1 MKGSFFK
8 PPVAQA
14 RETETETTTSFAKDP
29 SPKRTMKL
37 CLIVFTILAVLN
49 GSLAA
54 RLGIRSAS
62 EKDQDWCKNG
72 MEPEKYS
79 LVNSVCEDCA
89 DIFRNYPGVY
99 GLCK

>member
-1 MKGSFFK
+1 MKSSCFSSHQSLK
-8 PPVAQA
+8 HA
-14 RETETETTTSFAKDP
+14 RQSQR
-29 SPKRTMKL
+29 SLMKRTMKL
-37 CLIVFTILAVLN
+37 CLIVFTILAVLS

-54 RLGIRSAS
+54 RLGIWSAS
-62 EKDQDWCKNG
+62 EKDQDWCKIDMG
-72 MEPEKYS
+72 PDKYS